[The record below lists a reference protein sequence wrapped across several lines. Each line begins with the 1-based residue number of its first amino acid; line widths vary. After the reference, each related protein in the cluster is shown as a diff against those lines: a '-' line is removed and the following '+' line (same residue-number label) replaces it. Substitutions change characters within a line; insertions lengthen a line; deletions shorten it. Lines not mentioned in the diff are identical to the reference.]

1 MKKLIIAA
9 ICGLTCVAGGITAG
23 VALNSPEYVLAT
35 SITEAVEDVFER
47 DDISTII
54 DVLEQGSVAVDCEIE
69 DYFEFGGKM
78 YFGLEKSKLYIENA
92 NLTLNNFYED
102 GSNYSLSANMY
113 LSEDM
118 MYIENDKYLDG
129 AYGIKLK
136 NLSEQFRNSILY
148 EDSEFSVP
156 KEYRDMIENLLDYY
170 ENEYQD
176 LQKDSEKLIKKYLK
190 QAGKAI
196 KKHGEFDSETKNVSL
211 NDERSKKRVVTLKL
225 DEDAIA
231 SIVEDLIDYV
241 IDDKDLEKFIETH
254 VGNLS
259 EVMGDYISSES
270 MDASD
275 IYDQIINALEELED
289 EADSIRDLDFEVT
302 IKAVTPKLTTKLL
315 KLEVEVEN
323 NGYETSFEI
332 DFGSKGVKKSECIE
346 VSVDNDKIASYEVK
360 ENSKDKFQAEVALYG
375 TYNNKTEKEFSVEYT
390 LNKSGNKFSINVV
403 DGEFEVLSI
412 KGKAEIDGKATTF
425 KVKECVVNEAR
436 EYYNYDLGTW
446 VTDVESYDYLEN
458 IDLTITVS
466 TKDKMPKP
474 NKDFNNILEITEAKI
489 RKIIEKFEEDE
500 ALDQL
505 FNGPAKK

>member
-1 MKKLIIAA
+1 MKKLIISI
-9 ICGLTCVAGGITAG
+9 ICGLTCVAGGVTAG
-23 VALNSPEYVLAT
+23 VAVNSPEYVLSNA
-35 SITEAVEDVFER
+35 ITGAIEDLFER
-47 DDISTII
+47 DDLSNII
-54 DVLEQGSVAVDCEIE
+54 EILEQGSVALEYKEE
-69 DYFEFGGKM
+69 DYISFGGKV

-129 AYGIKLK
+129 AYGIKFKKLA
-136 NLSEQFRNSILY
+136 EQFTDSIFY
-148 EDSEFSVP
+148 EDSEFSIP
-156 KEYRDMIENLLDYY
+156 KESRDMIENLLEYY

-176 LQKDSEKLIKKYLK
+176 LQKDSEKLVKKYLK

-196 KKHGEFDSETKNVSL
+196 KKHGEFDSKTKNVSL
-211 NDERSKKRVVTLKL
+211 NDDRSKKRVVTLKL

-231 SIVEDLIDYV
+231 SIVEDLIEYI
-241 IDDKDLEKFIETH
+241 IDDKNFEKFIETH
-254 VGNLS
+254 VSNLS
-259 EVMGDYISSES
+259 EVMGDYISTEK

-302 IKAVTPKLTTKLL
+302 IKVVTPKLSTKLL
-315 KLEVEVEN
+315 KLEIEN
-323 NGYETSFEI
+323 AAGSSFEI

-346 VSVDNDKIASYEVK
+346 VSVDNDKIASYEIK
-360 ENSKDKFQAEVALYG
+360 EDSKEKFQAEVALYG